1 MYPSPK
7 ISVAPSR
14 RDGAAP
20 RRALYNNAVSLAKQE
35 SRGPAATG
43 AEVLRRI
50 NDVKEL
56 RRLTL
61 AFMVL

>member
-7 ISVAPSR
+7 ISVAPSKR
-14 RDGAAP
+14 HGAAP

-50 NDVKEL
+50 AAIWTES
-56 RRLTL
+56 RLTL
-61 AFMVL
+61 SPAVL

>member
-1 MYPSPK
+1 M
-7 ISVAPSR
+7 ISVAPSER
-14 RDGAAP
+14 YGAAP

-50 NDVKEL
+50 KY
-56 RRLTL
+56 
-61 AFMVL
+61 A